1 LRLRTRLGGVVCKLS
16 FSKDCFNCVASP
28 ESQPA
33 FLGFSLCATSTR
45 GFSLA
50 PARLL
55 LVDDDESVLTGLGA
69 LLAGADFEVTTA
81 SNVIEALRQI
91 TNQNF
96 DVLLTDLHMPG
107 DGDGLIVVSAMRHAN
122 PKAVTLLLSANPD
135 MTRATA
141 AILRQ
146 VDEILL
152 KSANAGSILQSI
164 RQRLAQ
170 EGPPPRSVTVEAAA
184 TVLERESV
192 SVTQAWLQKMKE
204 SGGLTAAP
212 ITEEEQSEYLPAA
225 LDEIVYRLRYPQTLG
240 TMTLFSMASLQ
251 HGARR
256 RRQGFGAPL
265 LVEEARALQVALF
278 ETILKN
284 LEQIGIGQ
292 LAGTLMAIADEVNA
306 QLLQSLSGY
315 ENEKSV
321 AFPEDDRG
329 ARTREMAE
337 PEKRQGPEI
346 EKSIFPRKLHGYRSH
361 L

>member
-1 LRLRTRLGGVVCKLS
+1 VV
-16 FSKDCFNCVASP
+16 N
-28 ESQPA
+28 
-33 FLGFSLCATSTR
+33 
-45 GFSLA
+45 
-50 PARLL
+50 
-55 LVDDDESVLTGLGA
+55 
-69 LLAGADFEVTTA
+69 
-81 SNVIEALRQI
+81 
-91 TNQNF
+91 
-96 DVLLTDLHMPG
+96 
-107 DGDGLIVVSAMRHAN
+107 AMRHAN

-152 KSANAGSILQSI
+152 KPVNAGAILQVI

-170 EGPPPRSVTVEAAA
+170 EEPPQRCLTVEAAA
-184 TVLERESV
+184 TVLERESA
-192 SVTQAWLQKMKE
+192 SVTQAWLEKMKA
-204 SGGLTAAP
+204 SGGLAAAP
-212 ITEEEQSEYLPAA
+212 ITEEEQSKYLPEA
-225 LDEIVYRLRYPQTLG
+225 LQEIVYRLRYPQTLG

-278 ETILKN
+278 ETIQKN
-284 LEQIGIGQ
+284 LELIGIGQ

-329 ARTREMAE
+329 GWMREAME
-337 PEKRQGPEI
+337 PEKRQEPEI
-346 EKSIFPRKLHGYRSH
+346 EKAIFHRKLHGYRTHS
-361 L
+361 